1 MTVPPSGTKSFVLMY
16 YVGERKKRL
25 TLGRYPVLSLTDAR
39 RRALDHTTGT
49 LGGVA
54 GIYNRFR
61 YLPEMREGLELWAQH
76 VEKLSVAPAK

>member
-1 MTVPPSGTKSFVLMY
+1 MMASLGVAPHVI
-16 YVGERKKRL
+16 ERIL
-25 TLGRYPVLSLTDAR
+25 N
-39 RRALDHTTGT
+39 HTTGT

-76 VEKLSVAPAK
+76 VEKLSIAPAK